1 MANKKDEKVKVIE
14 VAEEKAESANPQER
28 FSENEER
35 MMREQFG
42 IEEEVAEDTQE
53 GNETSAQ
60 AEETQE
66 TTNAEAVKGEEA
78 EAVTEKK
85 PLSDSDFQKLL
96 SDSFGSQQESNEE
109 ADIEAIKAENS
120 KLKKER
126 QIEKKE
132 RQVEMEARM
141 IESFLTKLPSEA
153 EREVMDREIEKL
165 FKEGFYAKQMHL
177 SPEERIVFLM
187 ERARGRASDSL
198 KEISRK
204 QGQEQRVAESV
215 LNNTSK
221 KPQQTN
227 IEQEELEDLKRRA
240 MDRDEDAMIELAK
253 RDPVID
259 KFAKRMAGQGF

>member
-126 QIEKKE
+126 QI
-132 RQVEMEARM
+132 EMEARM